1 MRAGRFKVRMVRVYH
16 PSMSSEPQPA
26 AGSAAVPMADEAT
39 RARFAPVAA
48 GLGEDE
54 QSTLARAL
62 ATARLAYG
70 DKLLGTG
77 EPVLE
82 HALGMAGNIAA
93 LRLDLDARV
102 AALLFALPEY
112 APPAAAKMAAEFSP
126 VVARLVEGIS
136 KLDRLRMVARVPAQ
150 AEVLR
155 KMLLA
160 MVEDIRVV
168 LLRLASRTQTLRH
181 LTRAPDE
188 LRIPF
193 ARETLDLYA
202 PLANRLGVWRMKWE
216 LEDLS
221 FRFLEPGLYKRIAR
235 MLDEKR
241 DEREGYIAG
250 AIAMLERELAGSGI
264 RAEITGRPKHI
275 YSIYSKMRAKSLE
288 FDQLYDV
295 RALRVLVP
303 DVKDCYTALGVVHN
317 LWQPIPREFDDYI
330 SRPKGNFYRSLH
342 TAVIG
347 PEGRS
352 LEVQI
357 RTPDMH
363 REAELGVAAHWRY
376 KEGARGGPDPYDEK
390 IAWLRQALAWLRQAL
405 AWRDEV
411 AAGTA
416 SEQEGDADWLAQFR
430 QASLD
435 DTVYVITPQGKVVE
449 LPAGSTAI
457 DFAYALHTDLGHR
470 CRGAKVDG
478 AMVPLDTPLAS
489 GQRVE
494 IIAAKSG
501 GPSRDW
507 LNPERGY
514 LHSHRARTKVRQWFN
529 NADLALTMDKGRALV
544 ERELHRERRGDLK
557 LEDLA
562 RALGQGSP
570 EDLFAAVGREEIGLR
585 ALQAAIRPA
594 AEPEPDAVP
603 PATPPKA
610 RRAQEGGILI
620 VGVDRLLTQLARCCK
635 PVPPDPIRGF
645 VTRGRGISV
654 HRADC
659 ASLVQLQRRAPE
671 RLIEAQWGERPGEQT
686 FSADIAVQAS
696 DRPQLLRELSDA
708 LSRAGITVSAVA
720 SQARRGQANYTL
732 TVEVKGVAGLRQA
745 LALAADVPGV
755 ASVRRR

>member
-1 MRAGRFKVRMVRVYH
+1 MRFVRGYH
-16 PSMSSEPQPA
+16 PSMSSERQPA
-26 AGSAAVPMADEAT
+26 AAPHALPMADEAT
-39 RARFAPVAA
+39 RARFAPIAA
-48 GLGEDE
+48 GLAEGE

-62 ATARLAYG
+62 VTARLAYG

-82 HALGMAGNIAA
+82 HGLGMAGNIAA

-102 AALLFALPEY
+102 AALLYALPEY
-112 APPAAAKMAAEFSP
+112 APAAAARMAAEFSP
-126 VVARLVEGIS
+126 VAARLVEGIS
-136 KLDRLRMVARVPAQ
+136 RLDRLRLVARVPAQ

-168 LLRLASRTQTLRH
+168 LLRLASRTQTMRH
-181 LTRAPDE
+181 LTRSPDA

-221 FRFLEPGLYKRIAR
+221 FRFLEPELYKRIAR

-250 AIAMLERELAGSGI
+250 AIAALERELAAAGI
-264 RAEITGRPKHI
+264 RPEITGRPKHI
-275 YSIYSKMRAKSLE
+275 YSIYTKMRAKSLE

-330 SRPKGNFYRSLH
+330 SRPKGNFSRSLH

-357 RTPDMH
+357 RTADMH

-390 IAWLRQALAWLRQAL
+390 IAWLRQALAW
-405 AWRDEV
+405 RDEV
-411 AAGTA
+411 AAGTH
-416 SEQEGDADWLAQFR
+416 SEQEGDADWLAQFK

-494 IIAAKSG
+494 IIAAKAG

-507 LNPERGY
+507 LNPGRGY

-529 NADLALTMDKGRALV
+529 NADLALTIDKGRTLV
-544 ERELHRERRGDLK
+544 ERELHRERRSDLK

-570 EDLFAAVGREEIGLR
+570 EDLFAAMGREEVGLR
-585 ALQAAIRPA
+585 ALQAAIRPV
-594 AEPEPDAVP
+594 AEPEPDAGL
-603 PATPPKA
+603 PAAPVKA
-610 RRAQEGGILI
+610 RRGQEGGILI

-659 ASLVQLQRRAPE
+659 ASLVQLERRAPE
-671 RLIEAQWGERPGEQT
+671 RLIEAQWGERPGEQS
-686 FSADIAVQAS
+686 FAADIAVQAT

-708 LSRAGITVSAVA
+708 LSRAGIAVSAVA